1 MQPPLSLE
9 AVPRPRNLAHRTSA
23 YSPSRSRQTSTVFP
37 LFHSSLSYAMVR
49 DFAYPPYNPMHYGPV
64 DELNSAASTAGG
76 EWDSSRRVSD
86 PPPWDASNGPWR
98 DSSFDNTGQPLPNS
112 SFGLGDEN
120 DDGSRR
126 MSRHRKSKSYTNME
140 DYARGRRRSSR
151 EVKGPYGG
159 NIVRDSQNNRGPGY
173 DISIIGDMKHPPFRE
188 DSESVPYSPSTFEDH
203 RPESASLDES
213 YAGPSLALYD
223 FAPENDNELELKE
236 GQIIQVGYRHGQ
248 GWLVAMNIETGEQG
262 LVPEEYVRLLSDIE
276 GWGEDNPDDANG
288 EGHDD
293 TTLEDV
299 KEDGESPAVEGVAP
313 SEHASEKP

>member
-76 EWDSSRRVSD
+76 EWDSSRR
-86 PPPWDASNGPWR
+86 
-98 DSSFDNTGQPLPNS
+98 PLPNS